1 MNKEDILKFIN
12 ENPNCFLAT
21 VEDNQPRLRGMRLY
35 SSDADGILFQTW
47 TLKDLHKQLVKNPE
61 AEICFNG
68 QGMQVRV
75 RGKMELVEDL
85 ALKKEVAE
93 KRPFMMPIIEL
104 KGGWDIVA
112 LWRLKNGKATVWTMD
127 TNFDTKT
134 YVQL

>member
-21 VEDNQPRLRGMRLY
+21 VEGNQPRLRGMRLY

>member
-21 VEDNQPRLRGMRLY
+21 VEGNQPRLRGMRLY

-47 TLKDLHKQLVKNPE
+47 TLKDLHKQLVKNHE

-68 QGMQVRV
+68 KGAQVRV
-75 RGKMELVEDL
+75 RGKMELVDDL
-85 ALKKEVAE
+85 DMKKEVAK
-93 KRPFMMPIIEL
+93 KRPFMKPIIES

-127 TNFDTKT
+127 TNFDAKT